1 MISPVDAKEAFDA
14 GAFAVEAAGKGGGSV
29 ALQVEDGKTV
39 IRLVPLSNV
48 AGKTRHMPDDF
59 LKPDENQL
67 SETGL
72 AYLQAA
78 AAEEVRGR
86 QAVRVTPHRR
96 QATDGLN

>member
-1 MISPVDAKEAFDA
+1 MPRGAISMISPVDAKEAFDA
-14 GAFAVEAAGKGGGSV
+14 GAFAVDAAGKGGGSV
-29 ALQVEDGKTV
+29 ALQVENGKTV

-72 AYLQAA
+72 AYFKRLLPKKF
-78 AAEEVRGR
+78 EVGKPF
-86 QAVRVTPHRR
+86 V
-96 QATDGLN
+96 